1 MKQITITEDLYNK
14 IKTST
19 LKDDEHELM
28 IRLRVEISL
37 YNK

>member
-19 LKDDEHELM
+19 LKDEHELM